1 MGRVANAVGRSAAEL
16 SLVGTASHEFS
27 ERSLTF
33 DKITRHSSAVLAG
46 DVVQCLYYPI
56 YIIGSHG
63 RVDRERYRTIE
74 ALFRIRELP
83 GAISEFVL
91 IERVQVKR
99 DEVDGG
105 SDTALPQLLNYTI
118 AIDPER

>member
-1 MGRVANAVGRSAAEL
+1 MGGVASPREQSASEL
-16 SLVGTASHEFS
+16 SLAGTASQDFPEPW
-27 ERSLTF
+27 LTF
-33 DKITRHSSAVLAG
+33 DKINRDSSAVLAG

-63 RVDRERYRTIE
+63 RIDRERNRSIE

-91 IERVQVKR
+91 IERVQMEG
-99 DEVDGG
+99 DEVDRGP
-105 SDTALPQLLNYTI
+105 DTALPQLLNHTI